1 MVHYIRIVHHQK
13 INIWDWDMQHQKLK
27 NRLKQIIQEEVDLA
41 LNETSYKFGKLA
53 DPKEMDPND
62 PMVKVTGFA
71 TLNRTSIRNQ
81 IVDRLSGALATAKD
95 AANGGTESYQ
105 AYKQLQSLIS
115 DASILFKLI
124 GAELDVANQ
133 LESTRLKGGRRT
145 IPIPKQ

>member
-1 MVHYIRIVHHQK
+1 MR
-13 INIWDWDMQHQKLK
+13 HQKLK

-115 DASILFKLI
+115 DAGILFKLI
-124 GAELDVANQ
+124 GAEELFLFLNNKRIQ
-133 LESTRLKGGRRT
+133 
-145 IPIPKQ
+145 

>member
-1 MVHYIRIVHHQK
+1 MR
-13 INIWDWDMQHQKLK
+13 HQKLK

-81 IVDRLSGALATAKD
+81 IVDRLSGALSTAKD

-115 DASILFKLI
+115 DAGILFKLI

-133 LESTRLKGGRRT
+133 LEATRLKGGRRT